1 MKHRQFLVAM
11 TQKAREAGHSRYSP
25 FPREGK
31 YFWMGS
37 SLFSFE
43 QCGTGR
49 WMMQG
54 KREDAGLS
62 EEVGRYR
69 DEIRGWFAITEG
81 A

>member
-1 MKHRQFLVAM
+1 MKRRQFLVAM
-11 TQKAREAGHSRYSP
+11 PQKAREAGHSLYSP
-25 FPREGK
+25 FPWEGK

-37 SLFSFE
+37 SLFSSE
-43 QCGTGR
+43 QCGPGR

-62 EEVGRYR
+62 EEVGPYG
-69 DEIRGWFAITEG
+69 DETLGWFAITEG